1 MAKSQGTQEK
11 QKNRV
16 SGSGG
21 TIPELGS
28 RRLEW
33 ESCADAKTTV
43 GPQVLEFLGLL
54 GGPPPL
60 TWLVHSLQVCFS
72 ELLWFSWTFS
82 WFPHFYSPP
91 FLTVS
96 EFPLIL
102 LPLNFNL
109 PTAPHSPLSTQA
121 FFPLHILYKLSLQ
134 TAPLPPRFCILTP
147 ERPLEPVYPCFER
160 FFMSEYLMGC
170 HLPTGF
176 DCSWVR
182 DPAGC
187 SHPRI
192 AQEYLIPQEC
202 LGTCGQGTWNEGSAW
217 QQSELTSRPYQASR
231 GRGRSWNAVTQY
243 GSRAGG
249 EGPDAAL
256 GRDEKTPS
264 WELKVLRKWATA
276 QESSIRHPLGT
287 ASFSQ
292 RNHQRDL

>member
-1 MAKSQGTQEK
+1 MCCTYFFLEMRK
-11 QKNRV
+11 QWSWPHGQVPGNPGEAEE
-16 SGSGG
+16 SGFRSVG

-82 WFPHFYSPP
+82 WFPHFCSPP

-147 ERPLEPVYPCFER
+147 E
-160 FFMSEYLMGC
+160 S
-170 HLPTGF
+170 
-176 DCSWVR
+176 
-182 DPAGC
+182 
-187 SHPRI
+187 
-192 AQEYLIPQEC
+192 
-202 LGTCGQGTWNEGSAW
+202 
-217 QQSELTSRPYQASR
+217 
-231 GRGRSWNAVTQY
+231 
-243 GSRAGG
+243 
-249 EGPDAAL
+249 
-256 GRDEKTPS
+256 
-264 WELKVLRKWATA
+264 
-276 QESSIRHPLGT
+276 
-287 ASFSQ
+287 
-292 RNHQRDL
+292 